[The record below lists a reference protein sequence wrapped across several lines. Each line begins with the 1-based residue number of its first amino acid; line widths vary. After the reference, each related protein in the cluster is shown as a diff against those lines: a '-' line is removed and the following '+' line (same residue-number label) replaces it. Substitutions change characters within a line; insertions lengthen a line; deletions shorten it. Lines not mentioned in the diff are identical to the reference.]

1 MSVVLQAIPV
11 PLRDD
16 GHGGLR
22 VGQTRV
28 TFESVWH
35 LYQQGASTAQIVQ
48 AFDTLDTADVHAVLV
63 WALRHP
69 DDVDSYLKR
78 RDEEAT
84 EIRRQLEQT
93 GITPKT
99 DESAKQKAR
108 LMAKWQELKPQRPD
122 DASLSD

>member
-1 MSVVLQAIPV
+1 
-11 PLRDD
+11 
-16 GHGGLR
+16 
-22 VGQTRV
+22 
-28 TFESVWH
+28 
-35 LYQQGASTAQIVQ
+35 
-48 AFDTLDTADVHAVLV
+48 VHAVLV